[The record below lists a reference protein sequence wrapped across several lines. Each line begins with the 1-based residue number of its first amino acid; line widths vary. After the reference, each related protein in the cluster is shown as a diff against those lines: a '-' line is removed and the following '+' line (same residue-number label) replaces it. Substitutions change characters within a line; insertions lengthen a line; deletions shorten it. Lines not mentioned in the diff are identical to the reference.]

1 MVNHTALGMV
11 HVLECWSFLHHDV
24 KENSCILTIGLPK
37 RYINYRYN

>member
-1 MVNHTALGMV
+1 M
-11 HVLECWSFLHHDV
+11 FLNVGHFYIMIDV